1 MEALFLKILSLSLGA
16 TYVAA
21 AVIALRFLL
30 KRTPKWIVCAM
41 WGLVAIR
48 LLCPFTLES
57 AVSLAP
63 SPDFRPVPLISA
75 NQPETPAQ
83 MSRPSAAQRASAGA
97 VQAPTESPA
106 QVPASAP
113 AEIPEE
119 SQTPTQSSIALFARG
134 WLLGVAGMLGY
145 LIFSTLRLRRRVGVS
160 IPMAENV

>member
-75 NQPETPAQ
+75 NQPEAPAQ
-83 MSRPSAAQRASAGA
+83 TPRPSAAQDVYKRQVFGPKGLAVRQLKRHASWVQNVVRQFGPYLLRA
-97 VQAPTESPA
+97 
-106 QVPASAP
+106 
-113 AEIPEE
+113 
-119 SQTPTQSSIALFARG
+119 
-134 WLLGVAGMLGY
+134 
-145 LIFSTLRLRRRVGVS
+145 
-160 IPMAENV
+160 